1 MLQRQF
7 SSCDMPGFAK
17 KFCCGDIIM
26 TYGVANGAFLLDL
39 AILQRGQFARAVHT
53 MRHWGHFVPAS

>member
-1 MLQRQF
+1 
-7 SSCDMPGFAK
+7 
-17 KFCCGDIIM
+17 M

-53 MRHWGHFVPAS
+53 MRRWGHFVPAS